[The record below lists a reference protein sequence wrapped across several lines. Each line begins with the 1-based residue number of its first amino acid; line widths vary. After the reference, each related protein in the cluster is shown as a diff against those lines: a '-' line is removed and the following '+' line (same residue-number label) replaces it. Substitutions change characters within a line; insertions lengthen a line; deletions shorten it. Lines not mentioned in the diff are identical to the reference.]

1 MVRRAIVAQPKDAPL
16 AIDEDKGVARLL
28 THRPTHDAIGTC
40 DAGTGVRQEWQV
52 EIQASRLSCPGV
64 G

>member
-1 MVRRAIVAQPKDAPL
+1 
-16 AIDEDKGVARLL
+16 VARLL